1 MGLRSMRKI
10 IRRNGDLHAEYR
22 LRPGRRRIERP
33 FISRHPRIHLFS
45 WFLAWKEAFTPHRKA
60 YD

>member
-1 MGLRSMRKI
+1 MEIYMRNI
-10 IRRNGDLHAEYR
+10 GYVLAGDALS
-22 LRPGRRRIERP
+22 RP
-33 FISRHPRIHLFS
+33 FISRHPRIHLFG